1 LFGGSNATNF
11 GNLSPSARIELA
23 LTAGEKVHSQYRA
36 NLGEGISVAW
46 SKVPCSLGGWATSN
60 PSPLLLEP
68 DGPFL
73 FAGDHLTYLRGW
85 QEGAVISAL
94 NALSKL
100 VDAAA

>member
-1 LFGGSNATNF
+1 
-11 GNLSPSARIELA
+11 
-23 LTAGEKVHSQYRA
+23 
-36 NLGEGISVAW
+36 
-46 SKVPCSLGGWATSN
+46 
-60 PSPLLLEP
+60 LLEP